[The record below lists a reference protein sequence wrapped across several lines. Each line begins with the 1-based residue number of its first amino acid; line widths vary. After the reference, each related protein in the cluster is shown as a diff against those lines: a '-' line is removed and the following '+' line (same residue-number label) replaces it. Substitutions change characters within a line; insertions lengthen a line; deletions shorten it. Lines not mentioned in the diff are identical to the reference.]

1 MQDVRERGEREGTG
15 KNLRTIERDDQG
27 DTKGKIRVQA
37 SIAWEIIEE
46 RAKQVEKWGEER
58 HTFSGW
64 VAILGEEFGEVC
76 KEVGDTMYSCYP
88 DSNYRH
94 ELIQVAAVAMKMIEE
109 YDRIISENQG
119 PQPL

>member
-1 MQDVRERGEREGTG
+1 MQDVRERSKCEGTG
-15 KNLRTIERDDQG
+15 ENVRTVNSDDPG
-27 DTKGKIRVQA
+27 NPPRKIRTQA
-37 SIAWEIIEE
+37 AIAWEIIEE
-46 RAKQVEKWGEER
+46 RAKQVQKWGEER